1 MFFEISDQTGK
12 RLVVSVRL
20 NYRQRAVVVIT
31 SVAKLQLILF
41 AISKKTF
48 TTERKKNMA
57 FSKERKKS

>member
-1 MFFEISDQTGK
+1 M
-12 RLVVSVRL
+12 VVNVRL

-48 TTERKKNMA
+48 TTERKKKHGIFKGEEEILMA
-57 FSKERKKS
+57 HASET